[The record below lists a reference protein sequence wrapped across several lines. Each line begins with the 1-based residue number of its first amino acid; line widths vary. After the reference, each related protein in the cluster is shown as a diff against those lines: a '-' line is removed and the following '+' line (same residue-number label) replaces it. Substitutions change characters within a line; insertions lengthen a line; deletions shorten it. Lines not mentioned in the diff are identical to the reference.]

1 MKNLKKLFTAF
12 IALIT
17 AVSCGDPELPVE
29 LFPEMQYGA
38 YARKMSQSGEFNYY
52 AISSSKVDIHVEYYD
67 EAKGANI
74 AEYDIDVEY
83 VDLVG
88 KGAGSKARTNL
99 KTITSSEFVV
109 NADGYLSSDISL
121 SFTESLAA
129 LGLTETDVTG
139 GNYFRYWF
147 TITKTDGSV
156 YDYSNT
162 GSQLMGSTAF
172 GALFRLNVNIVCPS
186 SLEGTILVDQTT
198 ESWDGSFPGWTGFEL
213 DQKTMNLVKAGADN
227 VYKVPEDAAWGSW
240 IDLWGDVSTGP
251 VVNDACNILS
261 MSGSDQYGDSYFLI
275 AGSVSVSG
283 DGKVLSFQWGNT
295 YGEGGFVDV
304 TYKDGS
310 SWPDLKN

>member
-1 MKNLKKLFTAF
+1 MKNLKKLFTSF
-12 IALIT
+12 IAIIT
-17 AVSCGDPELPVE
+17 VVSCGDPELPVE

-38 YARKMSQSGEFNYY
+38 YARKMSQTGEFNYY
-52 AISSSKVDIHVEYYD
+52 NITSSKIDIHVEYYD
-67 EAKGANI
+67 EAKGANV
-74 AEYDIDVEY
+74 AQYDIDVEY

-88 KGAGSKARTNL
+88 KGAGSKARTSL
-99 KTITSSEFVV
+99 KSITSSEFTV

-121 SFTESLAA
+121 GFSEALTA
-129 LGLTETDVTG
+129 LGLTAEQVTG

-156 YDYSNT
+156 YDYNST

-172 GALFRLNVNIVCPS
+172 GALFRLNVNIICPS
-186 SLEGTILVDQTT
+186 SLEGEILVDQTT

-213 DQKTMNLVKAGADN
+213 DQKTMNLVKSGADN

-275 AGSVSVSG
+275 EGTVSVSG

-304 TYKDGS
+304 AYKDGS

>member
-1 MKNLKKLFTAF
+1 MKNLKKLFTSF
-12 IALIT
+12 IAIIT
-17 AVSCGDPELPVE
+17 VVSCGDPELPVE

-38 YARKMSQSGEFNYY
+38 YARKMSQTGEFNYY
-52 AISSSKVDIHVEYYD
+52 DITSSKIDIHVEYYD
-67 EAKGANI
+67 EAKGANV
-74 AEYDIDVEY
+74 AQYDIDVEY

-88 KGAGSKARTNL
+88 KGAGSKARTSL
-99 KTITSSEFVV
+99 KSITSSEFTV

-121 SFTESLAA
+121 GFSEALTA
-129 LGLTETDVTG
+129 LGLTAEQVTG

-156 YDYSNT
+156 YDYNNT

-172 GALFRLNVNIVCPS
+172 GALFRLNVNIICPS
-186 SLEGTILVDQTT
+186 SLEGEILVDQTT

-213 DQKTMNLVKAGADN
+213 DQKTMNLVKSGADN

-275 AGSVSVSG
+275 EGTVSVSG

-304 TYKDGS
+304 AYKDGS

>member
-1 MKNLKKLFTAF
+1 MKNLKKLFTSF
-12 IALIT
+12 IAIIT
-17 AVSCGDPELPVE
+17 VVSCGDPELPVE

-38 YARKMSQSGEFNYY
+38 YARKMSQTGEFNYY
-52 AISSSKVDIHVEYYD
+52 DITSSKIDIHVEYYD
-67 EAKGANI
+67 EAKGANV
-74 AEYDIDVEY
+74 AQYDIDVEY

-88 KGAGSKARTNL
+88 KGAGSKARTSL
-99 KTITSSEFVV
+99 KSITSSEFTV

-121 SFTESLAA
+121 GFSEALTA
-129 LGLTETDVTG
+129 LGLTAEQVTG

-156 YDYSNT
+156 YDYNST

-172 GALFRLNVNIVCPS
+172 GALFRLNVNIICPS
-186 SLEGTILVDQTT
+186 SLEGEILVDQTT

-213 DQKTMNLVKAGADN
+213 DQKTMNLVKSGADN

-275 AGSVSVSG
+275 EGTVSVSG

-304 TYKDGS
+304 AYKDGS

>member
-1 MKNLKKLFTAF
+1 MKNLKKLFTSF
-12 IALIT
+12 IAIIT
-17 AVSCGDPELPVE
+17 VVSCGDPELPVE

-38 YARKMSQSGEFNYY
+38 YARKMSQTGEFNYY

-67 EAKGANI
+67 EAKGANV
-74 AEYDIDVEY
+74 AQYDIDVEY

-88 KGAGSKARTNL
+88 KGAGSKARTSL
-99 KTITSSEFVV
+99 KSITSSEFTV

-121 SFTESLAA
+121 GFSEALTA
-129 LGLTETDVTG
+129 LGLTAEQVTG

-156 YDYSNT
+156 YDYNNT

-172 GALFRLNVNIVCPS
+172 GALFRLNVNIICPS
-186 SLEGTILVDQTT
+186 SLEGEILVDQTT

-213 DQKTMNLVKAGADN
+213 DQKTMNLVKSGADN

-275 AGSVSVSG
+275 EGTVSVSG

-304 TYKDGS
+304 AYKDGS